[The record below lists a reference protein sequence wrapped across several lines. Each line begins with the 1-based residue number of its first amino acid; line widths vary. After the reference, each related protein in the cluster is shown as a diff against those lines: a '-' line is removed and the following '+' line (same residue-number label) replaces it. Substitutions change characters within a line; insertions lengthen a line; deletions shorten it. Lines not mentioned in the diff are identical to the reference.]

1 MFLSQGINSK
11 YALSVAATSSEKR
24 KGATNIYITDRL
36 FLCYLLAILCYCIS
50 HRRICNFR
58 SIVKDTHYGKQ
69 FYMICERLIEI
80 LQEFS
85 SKLQNLLTHE
95 GLFESFLSLCFDV
108 EEIYKSYSCSNG
120 PKLSY
125 SRISRGS
132 RTLTPRIETI
142 KSSLL
147 ETLAVFLKHNRECC
161 RHFAKKDNLQLFISM
176 LEDPKYNLSVLTVLL
191 SAFKEN
197 SEILNNFHAKDI
209 SRIIHLFRS
218 FGRNEKILGL
228 LSCLCV
234 CNGTAIR
241 RNQSVIYSDLL
252 KQTVNENLLLRT
264 MNVTKVHVVRANLCI
279 SNLPHSATYTKWYF
293 EVEVESISFRYQ
305 QPSHFRVGWIALDYF
320 SNLPSYDSSRCP
332 SPPLSEGEEQENR
345 LELSEGGIG
354 DDLYSYG
361 FDGRSVWTGGI
372 PFLSSNL
379 SEREESSGKY
389 VIGCFIDLT
398 DERSI
403 RCWFS
408 LNGRELSPRITGVSS
423 SEMLCPAISFVSDV
437 RCTFR
442 FGDNLGE
449 FRFNPGSEFVG
460 LASTRSPADS
470 KNDLDA
476 NLFSL
481 ASALRN
487 MPLSQQTENFPV
499 NAFKIEGPTPIDDNS
514 SFVPKPIEVSDIKL
528 PRSYSHIMQH
538 IAEYLHDV
546 WAVNKIDYGWGYGV
560 PRNDERKLHPD
571 LIPYSQ
577 MTESQKKWDLELA
590 EKTIQTLKALGYDIK
605 PPIKEGFKARK
616 RNLDPDKYRLSNG
629 YLPALYNLDALKEL
643 PALNNMI
650 ERLAENA
657 HHIWAYKKVSDGY
670 SYGNSDRN
678 KTLKVNSSLVPYE
691 HLCYADKKSNR
702 DMVKG
707 VIEALIAR
715 GHSIISMRSDHEI
728 LELVRNVDL
737 SNVKILTYRTQ
748 TSYGVSKGLWYY
760 DVTLGTAGFMRIGWA
775 TSEFRAGRLLGS
787 DEQSFAY
794 DGYLARKWNKVSV
807 TFGQPWKK
815 GDRIRCFLNLTAGF
829 ISFACNGVLLRDT
842 ENSTIAFSNLC
853 IDRGVKYY
861 PAVSLGRGQHVELFF
876 TQEEDVKSYELL
888 DVYCPF
894 STDVHTSIPLWYSLE
909 DMHYEPISSAQ
920 SVFTT
925 AKNDDQAMNEIC
937 VQMKVPPSDPQ
948 LECIR
953 MNLSLRLNALSQDPP
968 ATSDD
973 TDNTKNLICFG
984 IRIKIEDI
992 SKAYIGWT
1000 TSSFK
1005 FFPFLFSDQKMVTG
1019 GQECTIDGD
1028 ESGSIRTAYL
1038 RPLSELTDSTYQDDH
1053 LEVYTVLDT
1062 RGRRVTYHLSF
1073 DSECE
1078 GKSFSLTRHSAKL
1091 FPTIIIAPS
1100 KTQVIDFLLDRLPGR
1115 TSLSEAL
1122 LSTEILSPRRQR
1134 GRTPQDS
1141 LAYWFPWM
1149 ELQAASNYSW
1159 TYKEN
1164 NAIEY
1169 RIERAPDNSCVL
1181 IYDDFVNS
1189 NRQGSVAKMDPNIS
1203 SKLVKMHTI
1212 SSSFESTDSIEDKS
1226 HCLYVLVPEEET
1238 LFRFTDISERPVLS
1252 AFLDQSFRLFNA
1264 ICSHVFPA
1272 AIEYVQRHIS
1282 KDTLLAMMNLALKF
1296 YLPND
1301 LKISIY
1307 DLYITLNF
1315 EKESMCCLM
1324 TRNDFVFESEFPEDP
1339 VQAKFMSLAPPR
1351 PTLSTQCSLYSD
1363 FGEDLGPDA
1372 QDARFK
1378 QFIFSKLNE
1387 VLLYKEYAC
1396 RSISKED
1403 RIGLFVPILRI
1414 IKHMLLTS
1422 QLVDEDIIK
1431 LIYLLDSSKSNVN
1444 IGTHVNSSRDSNP
1457 MTKECVGLLNIENL
1471 EEKVKYEICLILD
1484 YMCDRQLKEKIKDLV
1499 MFSGNMACL
1508 LGRDQE
1514 GKHGE
1519 VEKQLKN
1526 NPSLAMQKTKQFR
1539 LKPQPQVNELLG
1551 IPNNFKFGA
1560 KLAEDNLLRSKV
1572 DTYHRDLLL
1581 GFNIEP
1587 DARVSELKSYLA
1599 RHPSKEGKHSQL
1611 QALTSIIK
1619 ETLGGWV
1626 FNTKLVNPQLTCA
1639 IFNLLHRQFHE
1650 QEEFSTALQNTYILP
1665 SSKSSQSYISPTEIL
1680 RALGYL
1686 RSLMQVRLDKSEQNS
1701 LKRYLHTLSNPRL
1714 VFHHPE
1720 LLCSLKIHET
1730 VLNVMKHLLDEFQSK
1745 ESNSKLLHQQTSMNF
1760 NLFHETLS
1768 ECCKYLCN
1776 IARYSGQTGNSK
1788 HTHAYS
1794 QFMLFPHLDYLL
1806 QLSGVHSSLTV
1817 KHKESDTSPMEVAN
1831 AIIRNNEHLALSL
1844 QEEQIRKVIELL
1856 ANAVSNFEGR
1866 TEQYLEFL
1874 KLAVWASDCYIDEN
1888 AKIIVTHLI
1897 SNRECLG
1904 PALKSSQS
1912 SGFSNY
1918 FISADSRKEGEP
1930 SPEETLPYYISLL
1943 ELLAKCAHYAP
1954 NKEEDAKEKKKDEVS
1969 PICSVLQKIISEDDL
1984 RRLLRH
1990 SLERDDESECREFL
2004 EVNSKKHIE
2013 EWSNLKGSVLSFYEQ
2028 VYSIQPNAIIDIIE
2042 ESILADMLY
2051 TLCICKVDIDDSA
2064 ITLIKYLTQFV
2075 LPFLQR
2081 AITNMPR
2088 DVMSESLSAK
2098 LLHASYWL
2106 ICLPVPQVQ
2115 RNILNK
2121 NSISDYLQLLAKSLT
2136 PCTMY
2141 PLLSKVLIDLQ
2152 YLPLQNRGIIFQM
2165 LRAHFTANQDYYSG
2179 ANFDPINAATPQEQ
2193 LQLLD
2198 LAHFLLEHAY
2208 ANSLKPP
2215 GNKLSRSPSLN
2226 IQRESIASK
2235 LNDCLHAVIHA
2246 LAPDMLVAN
2255 YLCPDSDNTRFVL
2268 LPNEPM
2274 DLPDTSTSFTHCK
2287 VLSSFN
2293 HPQPNLSGPETNA
2306 PPPPDLV
2313 SKLQQALHAANWMR
2327 TLQHRLHSLQLSNFP
2342 GKISEPEAM
2351 VEKTESTV
2359 YLLLTTLMSKGVM
2372 FVRIPSA
2379 QEKTE
2384 SSFSSK
2390 DFLSVV
2396 KNLFNIGITKKDMR
2410 NKTWKRLMRSVSL
2423 VIFEFSSLVN
2433 NHVHFRTKKVK
2444 SELVSIPFHLL
2455 HTKEQEIIVEGM
2467 YEFLGLIANCGYK
2480 LQTTK
2485 NSSMSLEGG
2494 GENFARET
2502 VTLLV
2507 VHELYASIKLHSE
2520 RIDRHE
2526 ATAYLGN
2533 IVLPV
2538 ITSYFGMHRN
2548 YFVSDSNQLVY
2559 LSMASPFELVEV
2571 AKLFHFAILHL
2582 HKNPTLFG
2590 TADVTNKEI
2599 RVALERLCRCLH
2611 PFASNISVD
2620 NYVGQ
2625 SSLELIET
2633 DNSNAVKYIEDV
2645 IVIIQSSLEA
2655 DSHQLSVVMLSAI
2668 LPVIN
2673 VLIKHI
2679 GNIRQKANQNQT
2691 HQSQL
2696 DLDKKMTDLFRCI
2709 YTIIISPNSPE
2720 HLATCGECLTT
2731 ICSTRIHPLLEESL
2745 GQFDSLY
2752 NTVRDRVMSLE
2763 SLELKST
2770 GYNEYV
2776 YVYLPLFSRYVKR
2789 CNEMNT
2795 SELPTHFKFAVPDH
2809 NADIEPVISSA
2820 VRYFTAHLNTDIPE
2834 EFLMVQNLELL
2845 IPYAPIET
2853 LWRHIKPLIHLIRV
2867 KLVSL
2872 WKCEQ
2877 QLTNEEAGKGYNE
2890 AEHGTLET
2898 RFNTLL
2904 PHLLASLMMLGKFLY
2919 SQEKLLFQALPQH
2932 EAEHIDI
2939 FWDLEFIFNSWQSS
2953 QYARQ
2958 GLQGIIQAYCLSV
2971 DYSIEMASLLSERNE
2986 LSILIVLIL
2995 QTQKKI
3001 HNERNHILVYC
3012 MKTYLD
3018 LIMRAQ
3024 VFSQHWKA
3032 INFCEN
3038 MFKDNQNIEYISQ
3051 KVDQMFGN
3059 ELKQSA
3065 ALFYRVP
3072 PLTNSYQVPQ
3082 NESQNAQKLNLME
3095 LSRVK
3100 ALIFKIE
3107 HPRARRGRWRKV
3119 LTQHKKRAIMKGF
3132 LSLPLYRLPWFR
3144 ISNYFLE
3151 TYRQGWLS
3159 QDHKRDDI
3167 ISHLA
3172 PTDGPASKR
3181 VAPDTTLAN
3190 LGRTDRRD
3198 EQPIALLIKV
3208 FCNHDFSHKEQQ
3220 VTLSVLLFSHSLQCF

>member
-1 MFLSQGINSK
+1 MS
-11 YALSVAATSSEKR
+11 
-24 KGATNIYITDRL
+24 
-36 FLCYLLAILCYCIS
+36 
-50 HRRICNFR
+50 
-58 SIVKDTHYGKQ
+58 
-69 FYMICERLIEI
+69 
-80 LQEFS
+80 
-85 SKLQNLLTHE
+85 
-95 GLFESFLSLCFDV
+95 
-108 EEIYKSYSCSNG
+108 
-120 PKLSY
+120 
-125 SRISRGS
+125 
-132 RTLTPRIETI
+132 PRIETI
-142 KSSLL
+142 KTSLL
-147 ETLAVFLKHNRECC
+147 ETLAVFLKHNPECC
-161 RHFAKKDNLQLFISM
+161 RHFAKKENLQLFISM
-176 LEDPKYNLSVLTVLL
+176 LEDPKYNLSVLNVLL
-191 SAFKEN
+191 SAFREN
-197 SEILNNFHAKDI
+197 SEIINNFQARDI
-209 SRIIHLFRS
+209 SRIIHLFHS
-218 FGRNEKILGL
+218 FGRNEKILEL

-241 RNQSVIYSDLL
+241 RNQNVIYSDLL
-252 KQTVNENLLLRT
+252 RQSVNENLLLRT

-293 EVEVESISFRYQ
+293 EVEVEPISFRYVH
-305 QPSHFRVGWIALDYF
+305 PPHFRVGWIALDYF
-320 SNLPSYDSSRCP
+320 SNLPFYDSSRS
-332 SPPLSEGEEQENR
+332 SPAPQPEEEEQENR
-345 LELSEGGIG
+345 LALSEGGVG

-372 PFLSSNL
+372 PFRCSNL
-379 SEREESSGKY
+379 FEPEESSAKH
-389 VIGCFIDLT
+389 VIGCYIDLT
-398 DERSI
+398 DEQNMC
-403 RCWFS
+403 CWFS
-408 LNGRELSPRITGVSS
+408 LNGRELLPRISGVSS
-423 SEMLCPAISFVSDV
+423 AELICPAISFSSDV
-437 RCTFR
+437 RCIFK

-449 FRFNPGSEFVG
+449 FISNPGPEFVG
-460 LASTRSPADS
+460 LASTRSPADA
-470 KNDLDA
+470 KNDSGS

-487 MPLSQQTENFPV
+487 TPLPKQTDNAPV
-499 NAFKIEGPTPIDDNS
+499 NAFKIEGPTAIDDNN
-514 SFVPKPIEVSDIKL
+514 SFVPKPIEVSDINL
-528 PRSYSHIMQH
+528 PPSYSHIMEN

-546 WAVNKIDYGWGYGV
+546 WAVNKIDYGWGYGHV
-560 PRNDERKLHPD
+560 RNDERKLHPD

-605 PPIKEGFKARK
+605 PPSKEGFRARK
-616 RNLDPDKYRLSNG
+616 KYLDPDRYRLSNG

-657 HHIWAYKKVSDGY
+657 HHIWASKKVSDGY
-670 SYGNSDRN
+670 SYGNNDRN

-691 HLCYADKKSNR
+691 RLCDADKKSNR
-702 DMVKG
+702 DVVKG

-728 LELVRNVDL
+728 LELARNVDI
-737 SNVKILTYRTQ
+737 SNVKIITYRTQ
-748 TSYGVSKGLWYY
+748 TSYGVSEGRWYY
-760 DVTLGTAGFMRIGWA
+760 DVTLETTGFMRIGWA

-787 DEQSFAY
+787 DEHSFAY

-815 GDRIRCFLNLTAGF
+815 GDRIRCFLNLITGT

-842 ENSTIAFSNLC
+842 ENSHIAFSDLSVKK
-853 IDRGVKYY
+853 GVKYF
-861 PAVSLGRGQHVELFF
+861 PAVSLGRGQRVEIFF
-876 TQEEDVKSYELL
+876 TKGDDVKSYELQ
-888 DVYCPF
+888 DVYSPF
-894 STDVHTSIPLWYSLE
+894 SEDVHTSVPLWYSLE
-909 DMHYEPISSAQ
+909 DMHYEPISSDK
-920 SVFTT
+920 SIFTVT
-925 AKNDDQAMNEIC
+925 KTDEQFAINEIC

-953 MNLSLRLNALSQDPP
+953 MNLSVKLDALDPETP
-968 ATSDD
+968 PMPESA
-973 TDNTKNLICFG
+973 DNIKNLICFG
-984 IRIKIEDI
+984 IRIKIADI
-992 SKAYIGWT
+992 SKAYLGWT

-1005 FFPFLFSDQKMVTG
+1005 FFPLLFSEQKGGTR
-1019 GQECTIDGD
+1019 GQECTINGN
-1028 ESGSIRTAYL
+1028 ESCGIVTAYL

-1053 LEVYTVLDT
+1053 LEVYTVLDKS
-1062 RGRRVTYHLSF
+1062 GRKVTYHLSF

-1078 GKSFSLTRHSAKL
+1078 GKSFDLTEHSAKL
-1091 FPTIIIAPS
+1091 FPTVIIAPS
-1100 KTQVIDFLLDRLPGR
+1100 KVQVIDFLLDRLPGR
-1115 TSLSEAL
+1115 TSLAEAL
-1122 LSTEILSPRRQR
+1122 LSTERPPPRRQR
-1134 GRTPQDS
+1134 GRVPQDS

-1164 NAIEY
+1164 NAIDF
-1169 RIERAPDNSCVL
+1169 RSERAPDNSCVF
-1181 IYDDFVNS
+1181 IYEELTHPH
-1189 NRQGSVAKMDPNIS
+1189 RQEPASKLEHNIS
-1203 SKLVKMHTI
+1203 SKLVKMHTV
-1212 SSSFESTDSIEDKS
+1212 SSSFESTDTIEDKS

-1252 AFLDQSFRLFNA
+1252 GFLNQSFRLFNA

-1272 AIEYVQRHIS
+1272 AIENVQKHIS
-1282 KDTLLAMMNLALKF
+1282 KDTIMAMMNLALKF

-1339 VQAKFMSLAPPR
+1339 VQSKFISLAPPR
-1351 PTLSTQCSLYSD
+1351 PALSAQCSMYSD
-1363 FGEDLGPDA
+1363 FGEDVGLDA
-1372 QDARFK
+1372 HDARFK

-1403 RIGLFVPILRI
+1403 RIGLFVPLLRI
-1414 IKHMLLTS
+1414 IKHMLLTN

-1431 LIYLLDSSKSNVN
+1431 LIYLLDPSKSNVN
-1444 IGTHVNSSRDSNP
+1444 IGTHVHSSTLSSP
-1457 MTKECVGLLNIENL
+1457 MAKDGVGLLNIENL
-1471 EEKVKYEICLILD
+1471 EERVKYEVCVILD

-1514 GKHGE
+1514 GKHEE

-1551 IPNNFKFGA
+1551 IPNDFKFGS
-1560 KLAEDNLLRSKV
+1560 KSTEDNLLRSKV

-1581 GFNIEP
+1581 GFDIEP
-1587 DARVSELKSYLA
+1587 NRQSGEIKSYLE

-1626 FNTKLVNPQLTCA
+1626 LNTKLANPELTCA

-1650 QEEFSTALQNTYILP
+1650 QEEFSAALRNTYILP
-1665 SSKSSQSYISPTEIL
+1665 SSKVSQSYICPTDIL
-1680 RALGYL
+1680 RALGHL
-1686 RSLMQVRLDKSEQNS
+1686 RALMKVRLDRSEQNS
-1701 LKRYLHTLSNPRL
+1701 LKRYLHILSNPRL

-1720 LLCSLKIHET
+1720 LLCSLRIHET
-1730 VLNVMKHLLDEFQSK
+1730 VLNVMKHLLEEFQSK
-1745 ESNSKLLHQQTSMNF
+1745 EPNTKRLQQQTSTNF
-1760 NLFHETLS
+1760 NIFHETLS

-1776 IARYSGQTGNSK
+1776 IARYSGQTGTSK
-1788 HTHAYS
+1788 HAHAYS
-1794 QFMLFPHLDYLL
+1794 QYMLFPHLDYLL
-1806 QLSGVHSSLTV
+1806 ELSGVHSSLTV

-1831 AIIRNNEHLALSL
+1831 AIIRNNEQLALSL

-1856 ANAVSNFEGR
+1856 ANAVSSFEGC

-1874 KLAVWASDCYIDEN
+1874 KLAVCASDCYIDEN

-1897 SNRECLG
+1897 SNRDCLG

-1912 SGFSNY
+1912 SGFSSY
-1918 FISADSRKEGEP
+1918 FISAESRREGEP

-1954 NKEEDAKEKKKDEVS
+1954 SEEDEAKEKEKEKDKVS

-1990 SLERDDESECREFL
+1990 SLERDDESDGHEFL
-2004 EVNSKKHIE
+2004 EVKVKKHIE

-2028 VYSIQPNAIIDIIE
+2028 VYSIEPQVIIDIIE

-2051 TLCICKVDIDDSA
+2051 TLCVCKVDIDDSA
-2064 ITLIKYLTQFV
+2064 ITLVKYLTQFV

-2136 PCTMY
+2136 PSTMY
-2141 PLLSKVLIDLQ
+2141 PLLSKVLVDLQ

-2165 LRAHFTANQDYYSG
+2165 LRAHFTANQGYYSG

-2193 LQLLD
+2193 RQLLD

-2208 ANSLKPP
+2208 ANSLNKTPVA
-2215 GNKLSRSPSLN
+2215 KLSRSASLN
-2226 IQRESIASK
+2226 LQRESIATK

-2255 YLCPDSDNTRFVL
+2255 YLCSDNARFVL

-2274 DLPDTSTSFTHCK
+2274 ELPDTSTSFTYSK

-2293 HPQPNLSGPETNA
+2293 HPQPNLSGPEDKA

-2313 SKLQQALHAANWMR
+2313 SKLQQAMEATNWMR
-2327 TLQHRLHSLQLSNFP
+2327 TLHSRLSCLGLSDLP
-2342 GKISEPEAM
+2342 GDISDAETII
-2351 VEKTESTV
+2351 EKTDSTI
-2359 YLLLTTLMSKGVM
+2359 YLLLTSLMSKGIL
-2372 FVRIPSA
+2372 FVQTPST
-2379 QEKTE
+2379 QERTE
-2384 SSFSSK
+2384 NSFSSK
-2390 DFLSVV
+2390 NFLSVV
-2396 KNLFNIGITKKDMR
+2396 KNVFNIGFTKKDMR
-2410 NKTWKRLMRSVSL
+2410 DKTWKSLMRSVFL
-2423 VIFEFSSLVN
+2423 EIMEFSSLVN
-2433 NHVHFRTKKVK
+2433 NHVQFRIKEVK
-2444 SELVSIPFHLL
+2444 NELVSIPFHLL
-2455 HTKEQEIIVEGM
+2455 HTREQEIIVEGM
-2467 YEFLGLIANCGYK
+2467 YEFLGLIASCGYK

-2485 NSSMSLEGG
+2485 YSSISLEGS

-2507 VHELYASIKLHSE
+2507 VHELYANIKLYSE
-2520 RIDRHE
+2520 RTDSPE

-2582 HKNPTLFG
+2582 QKNPTLFG
-2590 TADVTNKEI
+2590 TADATNKDI

-2620 NYVGQ
+2620 NYVGE

-2645 IVIIQSSLEA
+2645 IVIIQSSLETN
-2655 DSHQLSVVMLSAI
+2655 SHQLSVVMLYAI

-2679 GNIRQKANQNQT
+2679 GNIRQKSNENQT

-2709 YTIIISPNSPE
+2709 YTLILSPNCPGD
-2720 HLATCGECLTT
+2720 LATCGECLTT
-2731 ICSTRIHPLLEESL
+2731 ICSTRIHPLLEENL
-2745 GQFDSLY
+2745 GQFDPLY

-2763 SLELKST
+2763 SLEVNSQA
-2770 GYNEYV
+2770 YNEYV
-2776 YVYLPLFSRYVKR
+2776 YVYLPLLSRYVKR

-2795 SELPTHFKFAVPDH
+2795 NHFKFTVPNH

-2820 VRYFTAHLNTDIPE
+2820 VRYFTEHLNTEINE
-2834 EFLMVQNLELL
+2834 EFLVVQNLELL
-2845 IPYAPIET
+2845 IPYAPIGT

-2867 KLVSL
+2867 RLVSL

-2877 QLTNEEAGKGYNE
+2877 RLTQEEAGKGYNE
-2890 AEHGTLET
+2890 SEHGNLEA

-2904 PHLLASLMMLGKFLY
+2904 PHLLAALMMLGKFLY
-2919 SQEKLLFQALPQH
+2919 SREKQLFQELSQH

-2939 FWDLEFIFNSWQSS
+2939 FWDLDFIFNSWQSS

-2958 GLQGIIQAYCLSV
+2958 GLQGIIQAYCLSI

-2986 LSILIVLIL
+2986 LSILIVLVL

-3001 HNERNHILVYC
+3001 YNERNHILVYC

-3024 VFSQHWKA
+3024 VFSQHREA
-3032 INFCEN
+3032 VEFCEK

-3051 KVDQMFGN
+3051 KVDQVFSN

-3065 ALFYRVP
+3065 ATSYRVP
-3072 PLTNSYQVPQ
+3072 PLTHSYQVPQ
-3082 NESQNAQKLNLME
+3082 NESQNAQKLNIME

-3100 ALIFKIE
+3100 ALIYKIE

-3151 TYRQGWLS
+3151 TYRQSWLS
-3159 QDHKRDDI
+3159 QDHEKGDI
-3167 ISHLA
+3167 ILQLA
-3172 PTDGPASKR
+3172 PSDSPASKCIT
-3181 VAPDTTLAN
+3181 PGDTTVAIV
-3190 LGRTDRRD
+3190 GKTDRRD

-3208 FCNHDFSHKEQQ
+3208 FCNHDFSLSGQQ
-3220 VTLSVLLFSHSLQCF
+3220 VMPIVMRHVFI

>member
-1 MFLSQGINSK
+1 M
-11 YALSVAATSSEKR
+11 A
-24 KGATNIYITDRL
+24 
-36 FLCYLLAILCYCIS
+36 
-50 HRRICNFR
+50 
-58 SIVKDTHYGKQ
+58 
-69 FYMICERLIEI
+69 
-80 LQEFS
+80 
-85 SKLQNLLTHE
+85 
-95 GLFESFLSLCFDV
+95 
-108 EEIYKSYSCSNG
+108 
-120 PKLSY
+120 
-125 SRISRGS
+125 
-132 RTLTPRIETI
+132 PRIETI

-147 ETLAVFLKHNRECC
+147 ETLAVFLKHNPECC
-161 RHFAKKDNLQLFISM
+161 RHFAKKENLQLFIAM

-197 SEILNNFHAKDI
+197 SEILNNFQGKDI
-209 SRIIHLFRS
+209 SRIIRLFRS
-218 FGRNEKILGL
+218 FGRNEKILEL

-241 RNQSVIYSDLL
+241 RNQNVIYSDLL
-252 KQTVNENLLLRT
+252 KHNLNENLLLRT
-264 MNVTKVHVVRANLCI
+264 MNVTKVHVVRANLCV
-279 SNLPHSATYTKWYF
+279 SNLPHSATYPKWYF
-293 EVEVESISFRYQ
+293 EIEVEPISFYCQ
-305 QPSHFRVGWIALDYF
+305 QPPHFRVGWIALDYF
-320 SNLPSYDSSRCP
+320 SNLPSYNSSRCAP
-332 SPPLSEGEEQENR
+332 APQLEEEEQENR
-345 LELSEGGIG
+345 LALSEGGIG

-372 PFLSSNL
+372 PFMCSNL
-379 SEREESSGKY
+379 PEQKENATKY
-389 VIGCFIDLT
+389 VIGCYIDLT
-398 DERSI
+398 DEKEI
-403 RCWFS
+403 CCWFS
-408 LNGRELSPRITGVSS
+408 LNGRELSPQITGVSC
-423 SEMLCPAISFVSDV
+423 SELLCPAISFASDL

-442 FGDNLGE
+442 FGDSLGE
-449 FRFNPGSEFVG
+449 FRFAPGSEFVG
-460 LASTRSPADS
+460 LAGTRSPADS
-470 KNDLDA
+470 KKEFDSD
-476 NLFSL
+476 LFSL

-487 MPLSQQTENFPV
+487 IPLAHQIENAPV
-499 NAFKIEGPTPIDDNS
+499 NAFKIEGPTAIDDNS
-514 SFVPKPIEVSDIKL
+514 SFVPKPIEVSDIIL

-546 WAVNKIDYGWGYGV
+546 WTVNKIDYGWGYDPV
-560 PRNDERKLHPD
+560 RNDERKLHPD
-571 LIPYSQ
+571 LIPYSL

-605 PPIKEGFKARK
+605 PPSKEGFKAKK

-657 HHIWAYKKVSDGY
+657 HHIWANKKVADGY
-670 SYGNSDRN
+670 SYGNSDKN
-678 KTLKVNSSLVPYE
+678 KTLRVNFSLVPYE
-691 HLCYADKKSNR
+691 RLCDADKKSNR

-715 GHSIISMRSDHEI
+715 GYSIISMRSDHEI
-728 LELVRNVDL
+728 LELARNVDL
-737 SNVKILTYRTQ
+737 SNIKIITYRTQ
-748 TSYGVSKGLWYY
+748 SSYGVSEGRWYY
-760 DVTLGTAGFMRIGWA
+760 DVTLETAGFMRIGWA

-815 GDRIRCFLNLTAGF
+815 GDRIRCFLDLTAGS

-842 ENSTIAFSNLC
+842 ENNTIAFSN
-853 IDRGVKYY
+853 ISINKGVKYY
-861 PAVSLGRGQHVELFF
+861 PAVSLGRGQLVELFF
-876 TQEEDVKSYELL
+876 TQGDDVKSYELM
-888 DVYCPF
+888 DVYEPF
-894 STDVHTSIPLWYSLE
+894 STNVHTSIPLWYSLE

-920 SVFTT
+920 SVFTI
-925 AKNDDQAMNEIC
+925 AKNDEQFVMNEIC
-937 VQMKVPPSDPQ
+937 VQMKVPPTDPQ

-953 MNLSLRLNALSQDPP
+953 MNLSVRLDALSPAPP
-968 ATSDD
+968 STDD
-973 TDNTKNLICFG
+973 ETDNVKNLICFG
-984 IRIKIEDI
+984 IRIKIADI

-1005 FFPFLFSDQKMVTG
+1005 FFPLLFSDQRRRLV
-1019 GQECTIDGD
+1019 GQECTVIGD
-1028 ESGSIRTAYL
+1028 EPSSIRTAYL

-1053 LEVYTVLDT
+1053 LEVYTVLDKS
-1062 RGRRVTYHLSF
+1062 GRKVTYHLSF

-1078 GKSFSLTRHSAKL
+1078 GKSFDLTQHSAKL
-1091 FPTIIIAPS
+1091 FPTVIIAPS
-1100 KTQVIDFLLDRLPGR
+1100 KLQVIDFLLDRLPGR
-1115 TSLSEAL
+1115 TSLAEAL
-1122 LSTEILSPRRQR
+1122 LSTECLSPRRQR
-1134 GRTPQDS
+1134 GRAPQDS

-1164 NAIEY
+1164 NSVDY
-1169 RIERAPDNSCVL
+1169 RVERAADHSCVL
-1181 IYDDFVNS
+1181 IYDEYVNP
-1189 NRQGSVAKMDPNIS
+1189 NRQGSLGKIESHVT

-1212 SSSFESTDSIEDKS
+1212 SSSFESTDTIEDKS
-1226 HCLYVLVPEEET
+1226 HCLYVLVPEEDT

-1252 AFLDQSFRLFNA
+1252 GFLNQSYRLFNA

-1272 AIEYVQRHIS
+1272 AIENVQKHIS

-1307 DLYITLNF
+1307 DLYISLNL

-1339 VQAKFMSLAPPR
+1339 VQVKFISLAPPR
-1351 PTLSTQCSLYSD
+1351 PPLSAQCSMYSD
-1363 FGEDLGPDA
+1363 LGEDLGSDA

-1414 IKHMLLTS
+1414 IKHLLLTN
-1422 QLVDEDIIK
+1422 QLVDEDIVK
-1431 LIYLLDSSKSNVN
+1431 LIYLLDPSKSTVN
-1444 IGTHVNSSRDSNP
+1444 IGTHITSNRDNNLIA
-1457 MTKECVGLLNIENL
+1457 KEGVGLLNIENL
-1471 EEKVKYEICLILD
+1471 EEQVKYEICVILD
-1484 YMCDRQLKEKIKDLV
+1484 YMCDRQLKEKIRDLV

-1551 IPNNFKFGA
+1551 IPNDFKFGT
-1560 KLAEDNLLRSKV
+1560 KLTEDNLLRSKV
-1572 DTYHRDLLL
+1572 DTYHKVLLL
-1581 GFNIEP
+1581 GFDIEP
-1587 DARVSELKSYLA
+1587 DKPTGELKSYLE
-1599 RHPSKEGKHSQL
+1599 RHPSKEGKHTQL

-1619 ETLGGWV
+1619 ETLGGWIV
-1626 FNTKLVNPQLTCA
+1626 NTKLANPELTCA

-1650 QEEFSTALQNTYILP
+1650 QEEFSIALQNTYILP
-1665 SSKSSQSYISPTEIL
+1665 SSRSSQSYISPTDIL
-1680 RALGYL
+1680 RALGHL

-1720 LLCSLKIHET
+1720 LLCSLRIHET

-1745 ESNSKLLHQQTSMNF
+1745 EPNSKLLHQQTSTNF
-1760 NLFHETLS
+1760 NIFHDTLS

-1806 QLSGVHSSLTV
+1806 ELSGVHSSLTV
-1817 KHKESDTSPMEVAN
+1817 KHKDTDTSPMEVAN

-1874 KLAVWASDCYIDEN
+1874 KLAVCASDCYIDEN

-1918 FISADSRKEGEP
+1918 FILAESRKEGEP

-1954 NKEEDAKEKKKDEVS
+1954 NEEEEATEKMKDKVS

-1990 SLERDDESECREFL
+1990 SLEPKAESESSEFL
-2004 EVNSKKHIE
+2004 EVKSKKHVE

-2028 VYSIQPNAIIDIIE
+2028 VYSIEPDAIIDIIE

-2051 TLCICKVDIDDSA
+2051 TLCLCKVDIDDTA

-2081 AITNMPR
+2081 AITNMPS
-2088 DVMSESLSAK
+2088 DFMSESLSAK

-2136 PCTMY
+2136 PSTMY
-2141 PLLSKVLIDLQ
+2141 PLLSKVLVDLQ

-2165 LRAHFTANQDYYSG
+2165 LRAHFTANQGYYSG
-2179 ANFDPINAATPQEQ
+2179 ANFDPINSATPQEQ
-2193 LQLLD
+2193 HQLLD

-2208 ANSLKPP
+2208 ANSLKSP
-2215 GNKLSRSPSLN
+2215 GAKLARSASLT
-2226 IQRESIASK
+2226 IQRESIAAK

-2246 LAPDMLVAN
+2246 LAPDMIVAN
-2255 YLCPDSDNTRFVL
+2255 LSPDTDNQNFVL

-2274 DLPDTSTSFTHCK
+2274 ELPDTSTSYTHSK
-2287 VLSSFN
+2287 ILSSFN
-2293 HPQPNLSGPETNA
+2293 HPQPNLSGPETQP
-2306 PPPPDLV
+2306 PPPPDLIT
-2313 SKLQQALHAANWMR
+2313 KLEQSLKATNWMR
-2327 TLQHRLHSLQLSNFP
+2327 NLQSRLSCLALSDLP
-2342 GKISEPEAM
+2342 GEISEADTM
-2351 VEKTESTV
+2351 IEKTESTV

-2372 FVRIPSA
+2372 FVQIPTT
-2379 QEKTE
+2379 QEKKE
-2384 SSFSSK
+2384 NSFSSK

-2396 KNLFNIGITKKDMR
+2396 KNVFNIGFTKKNMR
-2410 NKTWKRLMRSVSL
+2410 DKTWKRLMRSVSL
-2423 VIFEFSSLVN
+2423 VILEFSSLVN
-2433 NHVHFRTKKVK
+2433 NHVQFRTKEVK

-2455 HTKEQEIIVEGM
+2455 HTREQEIIVEGM

-2485 NSSMSLEGG
+2485 YSSMSLEGG

-2507 VHELYASIKLHSE
+2507 VHELYLSIKIYSE
-2520 RIDRHE
+2520 RVDVPE

-2590 TADVTNKEI
+2590 TTDVTHKEI

-2620 NYVGQ
+2620 NYVGE

-2655 DSHQLSVVMLSAI
+2655 DSQQLSVVVLAAI

-2679 GNIRQKANQNQT
+2679 GNIRQKANGNQT
-2691 HQSQL
+2691 HRSQL

-2709 YTIIISPNSPE
+2709 YSLILSPNSPE
-2720 HLATCGECLTT
+2720 DLATCGECLTT
-2731 ICSTRIHPLLEESL
+2731 ICSTRIHPLLEESF
-2745 GQFDSLY
+2745 GQAEPLY
-2752 NTVRDRVMSLE
+2752 NTVLERVMSLE
-2763 SLELKST
+2763 SIELKST
-2770 GYNEYV
+2770 AYNEYV
-2776 YVYLPLFSRYVKR
+2776 YVYLPLFARYVKR
-2789 CNEMNT
+2789 CNEMKT
-2795 SELPTHFKFAVPDH
+2795 SDLPTHFKFDVPNL
-2809 NADIEPVISSA
+2809 NADIEPVISCA
-2820 VRYFTAHLNTDIPE
+2820 VRYFTAHLSNEIPE
-2834 EFLMVQNLELL
+2834 EFLLVHSLELL
-2845 IPYAPIET
+2845 IPYAPMET

-2872 WKCEQ
+2872 WKIEQ
-2877 QLTNEEAGKGYNE
+2877 QLTQDEAGKGYNE
-2890 AEHGTLET
+2890 VEHGSLEA

-2904 PHLLASLMMLGKFLY
+2904 PHLLAALMMLGKFLY
-2919 SQEKLLFQALPQH
+2919 SQEKRLYQALPQH
-2932 EAEHIDI
+2932 EAEHVSI
-2939 FWDLEFIFNSWQSS
+2939 FWDLDFIFNSWQSS

-2958 GLQGIIQAYCLSV
+2958 GLTTIIQAYCCGV

-2986 LSILIVLIL
+2986 LSILIVLVL

-3018 LIMRAQ
+3018 LIIRAQ
-3024 VFSQHWKA
+3024 VFSQHRA
-3032 INFCEN
+3032 TINFCEN
-3038 MFKDNQNIEYISQ
+3038 MFRENQNIEYISQ
-3051 KVDQMFGN
+3051 KVDQVFGN
-3059 ELKQSA
+3059 ELKKSSA
-3065 ALFYRVP
+3065 PCYRVP
-3072 PLTNSYQVPQ
+3072 PLTHSYQVPQ
-3082 NESQNAQKLNLME
+3082 NESQNLQKLDLME

-3100 ALIFKIE
+3100 ALIYKIE

-3132 LSLPLYRLPWFR
+3132 LSLPLYKLPWFR

-3151 TYRQGWLS
+3151 TYRQGWLM
-3159 QDHKRDDI
+3159 QDHEKGDI
-3167 ISHLA
+3167 ISQLA
-3172 PTDGPASKR
+3172 PSDGPAGKCIS
-3181 VAPDTTLAN
+3181 PSDTTVATLSK
-3190 LGRTDRRD
+3190 LEKRD
-3198 EQPIALLIKV
+3198 GQPIALLINV
-3208 FCNHDFSHKEQQ
+3208 FCNYDFSLTGQQ
-3220 VTLSVLLFSHSLQCF
+3220 VYIYIFIIY